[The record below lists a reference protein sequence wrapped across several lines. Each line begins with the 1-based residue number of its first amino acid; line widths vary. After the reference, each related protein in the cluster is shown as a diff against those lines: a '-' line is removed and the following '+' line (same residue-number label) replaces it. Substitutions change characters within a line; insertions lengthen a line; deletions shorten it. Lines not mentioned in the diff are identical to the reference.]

1 MERREAPDLIERE
14 IVGER
19 AGALARAVEALEDAL
34 QAVRVATAASR
45 AALLEEAGERLWYVV
60 VQREAIGLTRHEVL
74 YDVLRVPGEVRRAM
88 GPARRHRGP
97 PRRRG

>member
-1 MERREAPDLIERE
+1 MERREAQDLIERE

-19 AGALARAVEALEDAL
+19 AGALSRAVEALEDAL
-34 QAVRVATAASR
+34 QAFRVATAASR